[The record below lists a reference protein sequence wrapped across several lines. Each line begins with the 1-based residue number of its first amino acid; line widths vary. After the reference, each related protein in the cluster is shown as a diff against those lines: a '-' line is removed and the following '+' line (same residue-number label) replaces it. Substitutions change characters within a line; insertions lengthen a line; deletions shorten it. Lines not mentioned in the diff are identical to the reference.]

1 MFETRQ
7 ALTGSRG
14 LIEETGDRI
23 KYVTFAQGCPWQ
35 WTQEIRVGVNAV
47 DAFIVRIDQA
57 GLKRTKL

>member
-14 LIEETGDRI
+14 LIEDTGDRM

-35 WTQEIRVGVNAV
+35 WTQEIRVGVKAV
-47 DAFIVRIDQA
+47 DALIARINQA